1 MTTLFNQNGT
11 NSADVLELTVNGIY
25 NANGGNDTINIK
37 GGSVVVYTNSGN
49 NIINVTGG
57 RGHTVKVAENDKDSD
72 KINGVEK
79 LNINGADIVDAYLG
93 SGKDEIV
100 LENTNGKNSNG
111 VLSMI
116 HGGAW
121 GDTFTVKDGVQN
133 YQLYGDAGNDVFNIS
148 GGSNI
153 NFWGGAANDTFNV
166 MGGNNNKLYGGD
178 SADTFN
184 VSAGNQN
191 MTLGY
196 GNDIVNVTAGN
207 NQKIKAN
214 LGINTINLKAGSGHV
229 ITADID
235 KALSKKNGYTDE
247 QIKNGEGLGYGQDKV
262 YISGTASSVTA
273 NLGDGRDYVSVS
285 SGSGH
290 RIYTE
295 GWTDTIE
302 ISGSTHDSVFDAGA
316 GDDIINI
323 SGGTNNSFYA
333 GDGDDIIYVN
343 DGRDNFIEC
352 GKGNDTVIIDWRKT
366 ESVSGAI
373 VDGEVEKPIIAMN
386 ESEDTA
392 DFDSDKLVIQNSNL
406 DNFNYRIVN
415 YKRVLNTEN
424 NYDVIWNAG
433 TQQALVIT
441 DKNDK
446 NKNIVV
452 FNWDKNPLSSITI
465 GSSFLTTA
473 DINKLFESAE
483 RVNKEN
489 GVWNGS
495 TGDDNIIFT
504 GSNNQLNASSGN
516 DKLLVNGNNN
526 TINAGS
532 GKNEITI
539 KSNRGSEMI
548 YGEEAVNV
556 INVYGAKYVT
566 VECGFTITEEELL
579 AYEEGTLTGAAKEK
593 IERYWN
599 GTLEGDTVTV
609 KDTSSIHIYGGA
621 GNDKIILSGVDT
633 NSRIGV
639 LDADDGNDYIEI
651 SNADE
656 ANIAGGNGD
665 DQYVIDWSTVKT
677 AVIRNSNDPWPEPDH
692 WADVKTSIK
701 QENDTLVLKNVNYDE
716 VEMRFDRR
724 HYEYNG
730 YTDNTVLRIQDK
742 NDSKHYLEI
751 AFWHENN
758 IASIK
763 FDDRIL
769 NAYDINKMLD
779 NTIEMHGGPDVY
791 GTNSKDTFVM
801 TVMGGWAHWS
811 GYPFFYGIYNFED
824 DDQIIAKDS
833 MIDAWGGVVT
843 YGGYQQEGN
852 HLHVKINSVY
862 KGESIKI
869 GIVSLWDYFKDSNS
883 RQLSVCGE
891 SVTVNKSNT
900 IRMASSD
907 VYSGTEGNDV
917 FIMSLGSS
925 FPRATYN
932 ITNFGDEDQ
941 IVAGIGMSTS
951 WHGAVTYGGYRQEG
965 FDLLVQINDQVGSI
979 ATVRLQD
986 YFKDSFERQLS
997 VCGEV
1002 VNITGTGCEDYLL
1015 QQDAVQ
1021 PLMMSL
1027 NKTIIEERLSEYK
1040 PDRKLGLDASYAYNA
1055 MTSFSDTGILGES
1068 RNTCMAVQIFDNGGK
1083 NLIITGNVK

>member
-1 MTTLFNQNGT
+1 MTTMFNQNGT
-11 NSADVLELTVNGIY
+11 NSADVLELTADGIY

-37 GGSVVVYTNSGN
+37 GGSVVVYTDSGN

-57 RGHTVKVAENDKDSD
+57 RGHNVKVAENDKDSD

-166 MGGNNNKLYGGD
+166 TGGNNNKLYGGD
-178 SADTFN
+178 STDTFN
-184 VSAGNQN
+184 ISAGNQN

-290 RIYTE
+290 CIYTE

-302 ISGSTHDSVFDAGA
+302 VSGSTRDSLFDAGD
-316 GDDIINI
+316 GNDIINI
-323 SGGTNNSFYA
+323 YGGTNNSFYA
-333 GDGDDIIYVN
+333 GTGDDIVTVEAGEKLTVNGGLGNDTFYIKGGSGIYAGESGNDTYVVDWKSVLSNKIVIDNGKNAGVGDNDTLVLNGLSRKDIKFSMAGNSLLITDKEGKFMTIDGWTSNALSVVKFADSNITGDEINNLLNRVKYYVDGTIYNDVITVGEGKATINGNSHAVLNKDISIESSAGDDQITINGITSSDVWASDGDDVVYAN
-343 DGRDNFIEC
+343 GGWDNFIEC

-373 VDGEVEKPIIAMN
+373 VDGEVEIPIIAMN
-386 ESEDTA
+386 ESEDMA
-392 DFDSDKLVIQNSNL
+392 YYGSDKLVIQNSNI

-415 YKRVLNTEN
+415 YKRVPNEEN
-424 NYDVIWNAG
+424 DYDVVWNAG

-441 DKNDK
+441 DKNDQ

-483 RVNKEN
+483 RVNKEH

-504 GSNNQLNASSGN
+504 GSNNILYASSGN

-532 GKNEITI
+532 GKNEITV
-539 KSNRGSEMI
+539 KSNRGSEKI

-556 INVYGAKYVT
+556 INIDGAKSVT

-609 KDTSSIHIYGGA
+609 KDTKEINISGGA
-621 GNDKIILSGVDT
+621 GNDKLVLSGFDAD
-633 NSRIGV
+633 SRIEV
-639 LDADDGNDYIEI
+639 SDADDGNDYIEV
-651 SNADE
+651 SKAGFAD
-656 ANIAGGNGD
+656 IAGGNGD
-665 DQYVIDWSTVKT
+665 DQYVIDWSTVKAAT
-677 AVIRNSNDPWPEPDH
+677 IRNSNDPWPEPDH
-692 WADVKTSIK
+692 WADVETSIK
-701 QENDTLVLKNVNYDE
+701 QENDTLVLKNVSYSDVKISWVKGYYQYNDQSVTE
-716 VEMRFDRR
+716 V
-724 HYEYNG
+724 
-730 YTDNTVLRIQDK
+730 VRIQDK
-742 NDSKHYLEI
+742 NNSTHYVDI
-751 AFWHENN
+751 AFWNENN
-758 IASIK
+758 MASVK

-769 NAYDINKMLD
+769 TAADINKML
-779 NTIEMHGGPDVY
+779 NNNLTRSY
-791 GTNSKDTFVM
+791 NS
-801 TVMGGWAHWS
+801 S
-811 GYPFFYGIYNFED
+811 
-824 DDQIIAKDS
+824 
-833 MIDAWGGVVT
+833 
-843 YGGYQQEGN
+843 
-852 HLHVKINSVY
+852 SV
-862 KGESIKI
+862 
-869 GIVSLWDYFKDSNS
+869 
-883 RQLSVCGE
+883 
-891 SVTVNKSNT
+891 
-900 IRMASSD
+900 SD
-907 VYSGTEGNDV
+907 
-917 FIMSLGSS
+917 
-925 FPRATYN
+925 
-932 ITNFGDEDQ
+932 
-941 IVAGIGMSTS
+941 
-951 WHGAVTYGGYRQEG
+951 
-965 FDLLVQINDQVGSI
+965 
-979 ATVRLQD
+979 
-986 YFKDSFERQLS
+986 
-997 VCGEV
+997 
-1002 VNITGTGCEDYLL
+1002 
-1015 QQDAVQ
+1015 
-1021 PLMMSL
+1021 
-1027 NKTIIEERLSEYK
+1027 
-1040 PDRKLGLDASYAYNA
+1040 AYNA
-1055 MTSFSDTGILGES
+1055 MTSFSDTGILG
-1068 RNTCMAVQIFDNGGK
+1068 DNGTSYFGVQTSDNNER
-1083 NLIITGNVK
+1083 NLIITGNV

>member
-166 MGGNNNKLYGGD
+166 TGGNNNKLYGGD
-178 SADTFN
+178 STDTFN
-184 VSAGNQN
+184 ISAGNQN